1 MRMTKARM
9 TMGSGGLL
17 AMGIAGI
24 VWWATAPMDA
34 QAPARRA
41 QAQGARRAYVGPRTS
56 DGKPDLNGIWQV
68 MGTAHWDLEAHSPE
82 EGVPGGQSVV
92 EGGDIPYKPEALAQK
107 RANYANRATA
117 DPLSKCYLPGV
128 PRVTYV
134 PLPFEITQTPKYV
147 NIAYEFAHA
156 RRIIYTDGSP
166 HVEALEFWMGD
177 SRGRWEGDTLVVDT
191 NNFNDKTWFDKAGNY
206 HSEELHVVERYTPTG
221 PNTIDYQVRIE
232 DPKVFT
238 RPWNM
243 RMIIYRRLEP
253 GLQLL
258 DYDCVSFFWKKLPP
272 SK

>member
-1 MRMTKARM
+1 MTLRS
-9 TMGSGGLL
+9 SGQL
-17 AMGIAGI
+17 AMAIAAA
-24 VWWATAPMDA
+24 VWLGSVVVDA
-34 QAPARRA
+34 QAQAGRA
-41 QAQGARRAYVGPRTS
+41 QRPGPRRGTYTGPRTS
-56 DGKPDLNGIWQV
+56 DGKPNLNGIWQV

-92 EGGDIPYKPEALAQK
+92 EGGAIPYKPEALAK
-107 RANYANRATA
+107 KKENYENRATA

-134 PLPFEITQTPKYV
+134 PLPFEIIQTPKYV
-147 NIAYEFAHA
+147 SMAYEFAHA

-191 NNFNDKTWFDKAGNY
+191 NNFNDKTWFDKAGNH

-221 PNTIDYQVRIE
+221 PNHIDYQVRIE

-258 DYDCVSFFWKKLPP
+258 DYDCVSFFWKKTV
-272 SK
+272 SGK